1 MKRIFA
7 LFIALAVAG
16 AVMAAECVIVPRPVS
31 YEAQKGK
38 CVLLSLETAVY
49 VADKS
54 LVRPATMFCSYV
66 EAEKGLRLSVIEGA
80 TPAKSES
87 AIVLSVDKSLAEEEY
102 QLDVT
107 KKGVIIKGGSEKA
120 VFYGLQSLR
129 QVVFHAKAKD
139 AKADLPFHAK
149 TKGTKVELPC
159 MKVEDKPHFGYRGNM
174 LDVCRHIFT
183 VEQVKEYI
191 DILAMHKINRFHW
204 HLTEDQGWR
213 IEIKKYPNLI
223 KVGSQRKETIVGRY
237 NKKETP
243 KYDGKPY
250 GGYFTQDE
258 VRDIVRYA
266 AERYIEVI
274 PEIDMPG
281 HMVAALASYPELGC
295 TKGPYEVRTRW
306 GISEDVLCAGRE
318 STFEFVEGVLAEIL
332 ELFPSKYIHVGGD
345 ECPKLRWKECPDCQK
360 RIKEEGLKDEFELQ
374 SYFIHRVEK
383 FLAKNGRHLIGW
395 DEILEGGISKTATIM
410 AWRGAKRGIAAAKLG
425 NQVVMTPTH
434 YCYLDYAQTSNRKAN
449 KEPISGGGNG
459 KRPLT
464 MRKAYSFDPYDQLN
478 EQEQKCIIGVQ
489 GNMWTEYVATYDHL
503 QRMILPRMAA
513 IAEVGWSYG
522 NKDYDDFTRRMF
534 LLRKLY
540 DKCGYKY
547 APYFFEYIE

>member
-7 LFIALAVAG
+7 LFVALVVAG
-16 AVMAAECVIVPRPVS
+16 AVMAAECVITPRPVS
-31 YEAQKGK
+31 YEAKKGK
-38 CVLLSLETAVY
+38 LTLSSKSVVY

-54 LVRPATMFCSYV
+54 LVRPATMFASFV
-66 EAEKGLRLSVIEGA
+66 ANEVGVQLSVVENAPKAKGA
-80 TPAKSES
+80 IA
-87 AIVLSVDKSLAEEEY
+87 LSIDKSLAEEEY
-102 QLDVT
+102 LLDVA
-107 KKGVIIKGGSEKA
+107 KDGVTIKGGSEKA

-129 QVVFHAKAKD
+129 QVVFHS
-139 AKADLPFHAK
+139 
-149 TKGTKVELPC
+149 KGNGKKVTVEC
-159 MKVEDKPHFGYRGNM
+159 MSVKDKPHFGYRGNM

-183 VEQVKEYI
+183 VEQVKQYI

-223 KVGSQRKETIVGRY
+223 KVGSMRKETVIGRY

-266 AERYIEVI
+266 TERYIEVI

-318 STFEFVEGVLAEIL
+318 STFEFVEGVLAEVL

-345 ECPKLRWKECPDCQK
+345 ECPKLRWKVCPDCQK

-522 NKDYDDFTRRMF
+522 NKDYDDFTRRMH
-534 LLRKLY
+534 LLRKMY

-547 APYFFEYIE
+547 APYFFDGIE

>member
-7 LFIALAVAG
+7 LFVALMVAG

-38 CVLLSLETAVY
+38 LTLSSKSVVY

-54 LVRPATMFCSYV
+54 LVRPATMFASFV
-66 EAEKGLRLSVIEGA
+66 AAEKGIKLSVVENE
-80 TPAKSES
+80 PKAKG
-87 AIVLSVDKSLAEEEY
+87 AIVLSLDKSLAEEEY
-102 QLDVT
+102 QLEVAKDGVT
-107 KKGVIIKGGSEKA
+107 IKGGSEKA

-129 QVVFHAKAKD
+129 QVVFHS
-139 AKADLPFHAK
+139 
-149 TKGTKVELPC
+149 KGDSKKVTIEC
-159 MKVEDKPHFGYRGNM
+159 MSVKDKPHFGYRGNM

-183 VEQVKEYI
+183 VEQVKQYI

-213 IEIKKYPNLI
+213 IEIKRYPNLM

-250 GGYFTQDE
+250 GGYFTQEE

-266 AERYIEVI
+266 TERYIEVI

-306 GISEDVLCAGRE
+306 GIAEDVLCAGRE
-318 STFEFVEGVLAEIL
+318 STFEFVEGVLAEVL

-345 ECPKLRWKECPDCQK
+345 ECPKVRWKECPDCQK
-360 RIKEEGLKDEFELQ
+360 RIKDEGLKDEFELQ

-383 FLAKNGRHLIGW
+383 FLAKHGRHLIGW

-425 NQVVMTPTH
+425 NKVVMTPTH

-449 KEPISGGGNG
+449 NEPICGGGNG

-478 EQEQKCIIGVQ
+478 EYERQFIVGVQ
-489 GNMWTEYVATYDHL
+489 GNMWTEYVATFDHL
-503 QRMILPRMAA
+503 QSMILPRMAA

-522 NKDYDDFTRRMF
+522 NKDYDDFTRRMH

>member
-1 MKRIFA
+1 MKKLFLMCVA
-7 LFIALAVAG
+7 LVMAGVA
-16 AVMAAECVIVPRPVS
+16 MAAECVIVPLPVS

-38 CVLLSLETAVY
+38 CTLSSKTVVY
-49 VADKS
+49 VAEKS

-66 EAEKGLRLSVIEGA
+66 AEEKGLQLSVAEGVA
-80 TPAKSES
+80 PSKG
-87 AIVLSVDKSLAEEEY
+87 AIALSIDKSLAEEAY
-102 QLDVT
+102 TLVIAKSGVT
-107 KKGVIIKGGSEKA
+107 IKGGSEKA

-129 QVVFHAKAKD
+129 QVIFHAKGSKSVKVDCMIVKD
-139 AKADLPFHAK
+139 Q
-149 TKGTKVELPC
+149 
-159 MKVEDKPHFGYRGNM
+159 PHFGYRGGM
-174 LDVCRHIFT
+174 LDVCRHIFS
-183 VEQVKEYI
+183 VDEVKKFI
-191 DILAMHKINRFHW
+191 DILAMHKMNRFHW

-213 IEIKKYPNLI
+213 IEIKKYPNLT
-223 KVGSQRKETIVGRY
+223 KVGSTRKETLIGRY
-237 NKKETP
+237 SKKETP

-258 VRDIVRYA
+258 VREIVRYA

-306 GISEDVLCAGRE
+306 GISKDVLCAGRE
-318 STFEFVEGVLAEIL
+318 STFDFVEGVLAEVL

-345 ECPKLRWKECPDCQK
+345 ECPKHRWKECPDCQK

-410 AWRGAKRGIAAAKLG
+410 AWRGAKRGIEAAKLG
-425 NQVVMTPTH
+425 NEVVMTPTH
-434 YCYLDYAQTSNRKAN
+434 FCYLDYANTTNREKN
-449 KEPISGGGNG
+449 NEPLCGGGNG

-464 MRKAYSFDPYDQLN
+464 LRKAYSFDPYDQLN
-478 EQEQKCIIGVQ
+478 EQERKFIKGVQ
-489 GNMWTEYVATYDHL
+489 GNMWTEYVPNFDHV
-503 QRMILPRMAA
+503 QHMVLPRIAA
-513 IAEVGWSYG
+513 IAEVGWTYG
-522 NKDYDDFTRRMF
+522 KKNYDDFARRMH

-540 DKCGYKY
+540 DKCGFKY
-547 APYFFEYIE
+547 APYFFNGIE